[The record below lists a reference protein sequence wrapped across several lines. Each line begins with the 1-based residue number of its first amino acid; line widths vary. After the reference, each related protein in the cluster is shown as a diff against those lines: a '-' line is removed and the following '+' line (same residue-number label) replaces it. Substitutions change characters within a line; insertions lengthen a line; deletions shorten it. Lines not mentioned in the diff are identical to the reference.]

1 MIAIF
6 IGRFQPFHNGH
17 LETVR
22 WILKEHKEILIV
34 IGSIQES
41 LTEKNPFTFEERRKM
56 IEDVLVLEGIKNF
69 KIRGVSDHRDDLLW
83 TKNIL
88 GKIFKKDVVIYTGNP
103 WTKKCFKDFGVK
115 VYQQPLVEGLSATK
129 VRDHIKEKKRWKNL
143 VPISLRNID
152 TGKIV

>member
-41 LTEKNPFTFEERRKM
+41 LTKKNPFTFKERKKM
-56 IEDVLVLEGIKNF
+56 IEDVLVLEGIKKF
-69 KIRGVSDHRDDLLW
+69 KIRGVSDHKDDLLW

-88 GKIFKKDVVIYTGNP
+88 GKFSKKDVVIYTGNP
-103 WTKKCFKDFGVK
+103 WTKECFESFGVIA
-115 VYQQPLVEGLSATK
+115 V
-129 VRDHIKEKKRWKNL
+129 
-143 VPISLRNID
+143 
-152 TGKIV
+152 TGITAVITFF